1 MKIRTNW
8 GTYGMNIHRQRNKW
22 AKPMAHLETTVT
34 DFPSINI
41 FVLTFIFTMVVLM
54 IIAVV

>member
-1 MKIRTNW
+1 
-8 GTYGMNIHRQRNKW
+8 MNIHRQRNKR
-22 AKPMAHLETTVT
+22 AKPMAPLETTVT
-34 DFPSINI
+34 DFQSINI

>member
-1 MKIRTNW
+1 
-8 GTYGMNIHRQRNKW
+8 MNIHRQRNKG
-22 AKPMAHLETTVT
+22 AKSMAHLETTVT